1 MAKGSFGEILRRER
15 ELREVTLN
23 EVTLATRIPL
33 RLLEAFEQEQ
43 WDKLPGGF
51 FDRGFIRSIARYLG
65 LGEEQLLAEYD
76 AARGP
81 IPAKAPESRANF
93 IPRPSKPLVAA
104 VALATVLVVVAVFA
118 GGVHQWRKF
127 SAGRA
132 AAAAPSPTGRP
143 PMDAPPV
150 LPNLILEPGALPL
163 AVLPAADAVIS
174 GPLVLAVSTSAATRI
189 RISGDGKVLL
199 DRKLSAGETR
209 HFSAGQNFEVRA
221 ANSSAVLLELNGQAM
236 RPLGA
241 GRASGTMMLTQK
253 DLKQVPN
260 GSAQP

>member
-1 MAKGSFGEILRRER
+1 MAKGSFGEILKRER

-23 EVTLATRIPL
+23 EVTVATRIPT
-33 RLLEAFEQEQ
+33 RFLEAFEREQ

-81 IPAKAPESRANF
+81 IQVKTPESRANF
-93 IPRPSKPLVAA
+93 IPRPSKTLVAA
-104 VALATVLVVVAVFA
+104 AAFGVLLLAIAAIT
-118 GGVHQWRKF
+118 GGFYEWRKY
-127 SAGRA
+127 SAARA
-132 AAAAPSPTGRP
+132 SVSGPSPASP
-143 PMDAPPV
+143 LVDEPPV
-150 LPNLILEPGALPL
+150 LPNLMLEPETSALN
-163 AVLPAADAVIS
+163 VLPAESSLSA
-174 GPLVLAVSTSAATRI
+174 PLDLAVSTSAATRI
-189 RISGDGKVLL
+189 RISGDGKLLL
-199 DRKLSAGETR
+199 DTKLSAGEIR
-209 HFSAGQNFEVRA
+209 HFSAGQNFEVHA

-236 RPLGA
+236 RPLGTS
-241 GRASGTMMLTQK
+241 RASGTMMLSQK

>member
-1 MAKGSFGEILRRER
+1 MAKGSFGEILKRER

-23 EVTLATRIPL
+23 EVTLATRIPT
-33 RLLEAFEQEQ
+33 RFLEAFEQEQ

-81 IPAKAPESRANF
+81 IQTKAPESRATF
-93 IPRPSKPLVAA
+93 IPRPSKTVVAA
-104 VALATVLVVVAVFA
+104 VAFGVLLLVIAAVT
-118 GGVHQWRKF
+118 GGFYEWRKY
-127 SAGRA
+127 SAARA
-132 AAAAPSPTGRP
+132 STSSTSPANP
-143 PMDAPPV
+143 PPVDEPPV
-150 LPNLILEPGALPL
+150 LPNLMLEPETSALN
-163 AVLPAADAVIS
+163 VLPAESSVSA
-174 GPLVLAVSTSAATRI
+174 PLDLAVSTSAATRI
-189 RISGDGKVLL
+189 RISGDGKLLL
-199 DRKLSAGETR
+199 DSKLSAGETR
-209 HFSAGQNFEVRA
+209 HFSAGQNFEVHA

-236 RPLGA
+236 RPLGTS
-241 GRASGTMMLTQK
+241 RASGTMMLSQK